1 MQTLG
6 TPFDDEFDLLFGSR
20 VDSPRFE
27 GAKTDGHHRISK
39 TVRYW
44 FVIVTIG
51 VEIHQEFGDGFFL
64 QVDRNV

>member
-6 TPFDDEFDLLFGSR
+6 TPFVDEIELLFGSR
-20 VDSPRFE
+20 VDSPSFE
-27 GAKTDGHHRISK
+27 GANTDGHDRISK
-39 TVRYW
+39 TVRNW